1 MKATILDITGKKKSE
16 ITFPSQF
23 NEEIRADLIKKV
35 AVAAQANKRQ
45 KYGATHKAGMKHSAT
60 VSRRRKDYRGSYGH
74 GISRVPR
81 KVILR
86 RGTRFVWIG
95 AIVSGMVG
103 GRRAHPPKTEKNWDQ
118 KINNKERLKAIRS
131 AMAATLN
138 KDMLKESGFSTFEPI
153 VVDKLESI
161 NKTKDLLITLNAL
174 NLDKELE
181 RSREKKIRAGRGTS
195 RGRKYQRKKGPLVV
209 VVNSD
214 SILKAAQNI
223 PGLEIVSV
231 DKLNITLLA
240 PGARAGRL
248 TIWSKGALEKLEKEQ
263 LFTGKKVAVKKIE
276 KVAK

>member
-118 KINNKERLKAIRS
+118 KINKKENRKPIP
-131 AMAATLN
+131 TL
-138 KDMLKESGFSTFEPI
+138 FSLNF
-153 VVDKLESI
+153 VVSLH
-161 NKTKDLLITLNAL
+161 
-174 NLDKELE
+174 
-181 RSREKKIRAGRGTS
+181 
-195 RGRKYQRKKGPLVV
+195 
-209 VVNSD
+209 
-214 SILKAAQNI
+214 
-223 PGLEIVSV
+223 
-231 DKLNITLLA
+231 
-240 PGARAGRL
+240 
-248 TIWSKGALEKLEKEQ
+248 
-263 LFTGKKVAVKKIE
+263 
-276 KVAK
+276 